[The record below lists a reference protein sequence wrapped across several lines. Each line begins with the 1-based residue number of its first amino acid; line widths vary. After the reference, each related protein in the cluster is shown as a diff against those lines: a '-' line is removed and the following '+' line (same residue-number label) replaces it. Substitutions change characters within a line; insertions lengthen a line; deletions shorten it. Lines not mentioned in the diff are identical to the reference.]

1 MALRPNRLIAT
12 LLLAFALFA
21 VRVSTA
27 AEEPQKMNLNTA
39 SAQELTSLRGI
50 GDKTAQAIVEYRQ
63 SHGPFKS
70 VEELVEVKGI
80 GDKLL
85 ASLKDH
91 VTVSA
96 APAAAPAPAAA
107 AEAPKPKPGS

>member
-1 MALRPNRLIAT
+1 MAFRPKQLIAT
-12 LLLAFALFA
+12 LLLAFTLLAA
-21 VRVSTA
+21 RAAAA
-27 AEEPQKMNLNTA
+27 AEEPQKVNLNSA
-39 SAQELTSLRGI
+39 SAQELTNLRGI

-85 ASLKDH
+85 ASLREH
-91 VTVSA
+91 VTVGTA
-96 APAAAPAPAAA
+96 AAPAAA

>member
-1 MALRPNRLIAT
+1 MTQRPKRIIVA
-12 LLLAFALFA
+12 LLLAFSLLAA
-21 VRVSTA
+21 RVAAA

-39 SAQELTSLRGI
+39 SAQELTALRGV

-80 GDKLL
+80 GEKLMT
-85 ASLKDH
+85 SLRDH
-91 VTVSA
+91 VTVSDA
-96 APAAAPAPAAA
+96 KA
-107 AEAPKPKPGS
+107 KPGS

>member
-1 MALRPNRLIAT
+1 MALGTNRFIAT
-12 LLLAFALFA
+12 LLLAFTLLA

-27 AEEPQKMNLNTA
+27 AEEPQKVNLNTA
-39 SAQELTSLRGI
+39 SAQELTNLRGI
-50 GDKTAQAIVEYRQ
+50 SDKTAQAIVEYRQ

-85 ASLKDH
+85 ASLKEH
-91 VTVSA
+91 VTIGA
-96 APAAAPAPAAA
+96 ASAPAPAAA
-107 AEAPKPKPGS
+107 AAAPKPKPGS